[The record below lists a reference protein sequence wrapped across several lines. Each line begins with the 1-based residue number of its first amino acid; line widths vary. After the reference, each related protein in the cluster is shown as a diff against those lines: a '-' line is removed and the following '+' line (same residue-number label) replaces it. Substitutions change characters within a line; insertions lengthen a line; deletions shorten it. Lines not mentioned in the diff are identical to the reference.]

1 MNRML
6 RQAIGFTLLL
16 GLAIVLPTTGSAS
29 VRVGA
34 RSNCT
39 GNGNF
44 SVAIGYDPSTQKPT
58 VDNASNSTCLIG
70 GDTLTMTATLPAAGW
85 SWSVSFPSQTAG
97 GSVFTD
103 SCTFGSSAS
112 TTCTLTAAP
121 GPGDYYYSVTLT
133 DPNGGTHVL
142 DPKVIIKGYGKP
154 NPRPHHKKNE
164 NSPTAGAPT
173 PQQ

>member
-1 MNRML
+1 MNRIL
-6 RQAIGFTLLL
+6 RQAIRFTPVL
-16 GLAIVLPTTGSAS
+16 GLAILLPAAGSAS

-34 RSNCT
+34 RSSCT

-44 SVAIGYDPSTQKPT
+44 SVAIGYDQATQKPT

-70 GDTLTMTATLPAAGW
+70 GDSVTMTATLPAAGW
-85 SWSVSFPSQTAG
+85 AWSVSFPSQTAG
-97 GSVFTD
+97 GSVFTN

-121 GPGDYYYSVTLT
+121 APGDYYYSVTLT

-154 NPRPHHKKNE
+154 NPRPRHKQANP
-164 NSPTAGAPT
+164 PTAAAPP